1 MDIYKIPGDTGKDWR
16 LNKFV
21 EYQHEV
27 PSIHY
32 RVLGEYVK
40 RLELNKDDTVM
51 MCWFMSCTYNEI
63 TCAFLNE
70 VFDWKSL
77 KPSTV
82 KNYCNNFWETY
93 KEDLI
98 FGSARVYA
106 KSMDWFPSLMEQFL
120 RRTKKH
126 PYRWL
131 KSLVKDDPAETYYS
145 IIAELETFQY
155 VGRFARDLFME
166 SIMYL
171 QEYVD
176 IEIVEPEILDWDKC
190 SNLTSGMLNIFYL
203 DEEANEFDSTGK
215 IPDTVTKSQLSEYL
229 KTVQKRIH
237 EVYPQQDDDINLFV
251 GKVCSFR
258 NLFKNSRYGGFHHDR
273 ELGWL
278 REYEEKFPELNN
290 VWNELFNLR
299 SEMFSHRFLGELH
312 DWEGIR
318 RERKKLWLTKGLT
331 GVEVNNAPLLV
342 NIRGT
347 NGSGKSTIPI
357 SMKDDPDTYEIVKPY
372 KGKPKKIITV
382 FPNYNWVALGD
393 YSNPTGGLD
402 KFPNKAFIEKVL
414 RYALKKF
421 PEYNI
426 LMEGILPATT
436 YSTYAQMFR
445 EVQKEYNVQP
455 IVYYLMPPVEICID
469 RIKQR
474 NGGKAF
480 KEQLV
485 REKYRMMERGIEKFK
500 KAGEFPVIVVDN
512 SNMDKT
518 LVRSQ
523 FFAELEEINAI

>member
-1 MDIYKIPGDTGKDWR
+1 MR
-16 LNKFV
+16 
-21 EYQHEV
+21 
-27 PSIHY
+27 
-32 RVLGEYVK
+32 
-40 RLELNKDDTVM
+40 
-51 MCWFMSCTYNEI
+51 
-63 TCAFLNE
+63 
-70 VFDWKSL
+70 
-77 KPSTV
+77 
-82 KNYCNNFWETY
+82 
-93 KEDLI
+93 
-98 FGSARVYA
+98 
-106 KSMDWFPSLMEQFL
+106 
-120 RRTKKH
+120 
-126 PYRWL
+126 
-131 KSLVKDDPAETYYS
+131 
-145 IIAELETFQY
+145 
-155 VGRFARDLFME
+155 
-166 SIMYL
+166 
-171 QEYVD
+171 
-176 IEIVEPEILDWDKC
+176 
-190 SNLTSGMLNIFYL
+190 
-203 DEEANEFDSTGK
+203 
-215 IPDTVTKSQLSEYL
+215 
-229 KTVQKRIH
+229 
-237 EVYPQQDDDINLFV
+237 
-251 GKVCSFR
+251 
-258 NLFKNSRYGGFHHDR
+258 
-273 ELGWL
+273 
-278 REYEEKFPELNN
+278 
-290 VWNELFNLR
+290 
-299 SEMFSHRFLGELH
+299 
-312 DWEGIR
+312 
-318 RERKKLWLTKGLT
+318 
-331 GVEVNNAPLLV
+331 LLV

-357 SMKDDPDTYEIVKPY
+357 SMKDDPDTYEIVKQY